1 MNKFTLEQTM
11 TVLMTMNLS
20 EEEKL
25 QYHLARNFEK
35 PLPKSFVKPCLQAI
49 MLDSYGF
56 DWETTMIDLPPE
68 TKYRGEQQAPMKAII
83 EGHYLQWFLKDTE
96 DNGRKMSEQGF
107 NMITTT
113 K

>member
-1 MNKFTLEQTM
+1 MNKFTTEQTM

-20 EEEKL
+20 LEEKL

-35 PLPKSFVKPCLQAI
+35 PLPKSFVKSCLQAI

-56 DWETTMIDLPPE
+56 DWETTMIQLPPE
-68 TKYRGEQQAPMKAII
+68 TRYQGNPQAPLKAVI
-83 EGHYLQWFLKDTE
+83 EGHFLQWFLKDTE
-96 DNGRKMSEQGF
+96 DNGRKMSEPGF
-107 NMITTT
+107 TINTTT

>member
-1 MNKFTLEQTM
+1 MNTFTLEQTM
-11 TVLMTMNLS
+11 TVLMTMNLTL
-20 EEEKL
+20 EEKL
-25 QYHLARNFEK
+25 RYHLTQNFEK

-68 TKYRGEQQAPMKAII
+68 TKYFGKHQASLKAII
-83 EGHYLQWFLKDTE
+83 QGHYLEWFLKDTE
-96 DNGRKMSEQGF
+96 DNGRKMSDAGF
-107 NMITTT
+107 TMNTTT